1 MKTVQIEIQN
11 LKCHGCAHTI
21 ETQLS
26 KIEGVSK
33 VNVDNN
39 TNMVS
44 IDLMDTDQLSTL
56 IESLAKMGYP
66 ALGEDNNLS
75 LKAKSFVSCAVGRL
89 TK

>member
-26 KIEGVSK
+26 KIKGVSK

-44 IDLMDTDQLSTL
+44 IDLMDTDQLSTI

>member
-39 TNMVS
+39 TNQVS
-44 IDLMDTDQLSTL
+44 IDLMDTDQLSTI
-56 IESLAKMGYP
+56 IESLSKMGYP
-66 ALGEDNNLS
+66 AVGEDNGLS
-75 LKAKSFVSCAVGRL
+75 LKAKSFVSCAVGRM